1 MKRFSPQ
8 VLAALAISIFV
19 GIAVAAPAINI
30 DQVGRWVKGPLYVG
44 TDGRGV
50 STNAITQS
58 LATTF
63 NVNITFDG
71 GCQEVTTALTGAS
84 VGDVCSVSPW
94 VAPGTGNAYTCYVS
108 AADVVSV
115 RQCPA
120 GSDPPDS
127 GFSVRILSS
136 L

>member
-1 MKRFSPQ
+1 MKRFSLLG
-8 VLAALAISIFV
+8 VALLGV
-19 GIAVAAPAINI
+19 IAMGAVSLNI
-30 DQVGRWVKGPLYVG
+30 DQVGRWVKGPLYIG
-44 TDGRGV
+44 TDGNGV

-63 NVNITFDG
+63 DRNITFDG